1 MFANTREE
9 LFLRANKYY
18 AEKDYDNALETYD
31 MIDKKGSAVLYNMG
45 NCYYHQQN
53 YPYALVY
60 WSRAEI
66 GANHDEYS
74 RIQHNKELALKALGK
89 QKELSWWQ
97 FIIEFLQSQ
106 LSHISLLMLQLLF
119 LLSWF
124 VLILGLRTKQTG
136 RKKIAHRVISLCA
149 VVCAIFLGLQYAQY
163 DISSAI
169 VVKKDGKLFAGP
181 DKSFHV
187 LSGVVYAESATVKET
202 RAGWHKIQYA
212 DMIGWVE
219 SDVIQII

>member
-1 MFANTREE
+1 MSAEQAEE

-18 AEKDYDNALETYD
+18 AEKDYDKALETYD
-31 MIDKKGSAVLYNMG
+31 MIEKKGSAVLYNMG
-45 NCYYHQQN
+45 NCYYHQLN

-66 GANHDEYS
+66 GANQYEYS

-89 QKELSWWQ
+89 QKELAWWQ
-97 FIIEFLQSQ
+97 RTVEFLQSK
-106 LSHISLLMLQLLF
+106 LPCVSLLILQLLF
-119 LLSWF
+119 LLCW
-124 VLILGLRTKQTG
+124 VVVILGLGKKPTG
-136 RKKIAHRVISLCA
+136 SKKVVHRLISLCTL
-149 VVCAIFLGLQYAQY
+149 VCAIILSLHYVQH
-163 DISSAI
+163 DVSSAI
-169 VVKKDGKLFAGP
+169 IVKKDGKLFAGP

-187 LSGVVYAESATVKET
+187 LSAVVYADSARVKET